1 MHVAGAGT
9 RIEIKMPQAK
19 VITIEDVKTADDYS
33 EEYEKGV
40 KHLSQL
46 GIAKVPSKYI
56 LPVLERPI
64 AINGKCTQ
72 QPNLKLPVIDFA
84 DLQGPN
90 RSQLLKSL
98 ACACENY
105 GFFQVGGFISQQYI

>member
-1 MHVAGAGT
+1 
-9 RIEIKMPQAK
+9 MPQAK
-19 VITIEDVKTADDYS
+19 VITIEDMKTDDYS

-40 KHLSQL
+40 KHLSQR
-46 GIAKVPSKYI
+46 GITKVPSKYI
-56 LPVLERPI
+56 LPVLERPN

-90 RSQLLKSL
+90 RSQVLKSL

-105 GFFQVGGFISQQYI
+105 GFFQVG